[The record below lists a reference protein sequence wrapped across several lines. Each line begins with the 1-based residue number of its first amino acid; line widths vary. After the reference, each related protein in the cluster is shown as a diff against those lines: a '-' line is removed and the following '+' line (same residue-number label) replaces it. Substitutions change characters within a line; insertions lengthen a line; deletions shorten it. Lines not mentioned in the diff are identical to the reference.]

1 MSALVRKYSIEILKK
16 INFELGNA
24 IKIACDVGEPR
35 GVGTE
40 DSLRGQEQELLQV
53 GGEMQYTETNLE
65 PGCSEPSLKPAS
77 HVETC
82 LGDQDGSR
90 DDVVHGREDVL
101 ATLRVLVDEEAV
113 NDVEEEADKQFQVGN
128 GPAQAYPGAGV
139 SKSPYIS
146 ISILVKYSNFSRFYK
161 KKNWVHFIKKNHM

>member
-1 MSALVRKYSIEILKK
+1 MSALVTEYSIEILKK

-24 IKIACDVGEPR
+24 IKVACDVGEPR

-53 GGEMQYTETNLE
+53 GGEMQNTETNLE

-82 LGDQDGSR
+82 LGDQGGSR
-90 DDVVHGREDVL
+90 DDVVHGREEVL
-101 ATLRVLVDEEAV
+101 ATL
-113 NDVEEEADKQFQVGN
+113 QF
-128 GPAQAYPGAGV
+128 
-139 SKSPYIS
+139 
-146 ISILVKYSNFSRFYK
+146 LLMRRLLMMWK
-161 KKNWVHFIKKNHM
+161 KKLISNSKLAMDQLKHIQVTTWVMLTMTG

>member
-1 MSALVRKYSIEILKK
+1 MSALVREYSIEILKK

-24 IKIACDVGEPR
+24 IKIACDVVEPR

-53 GGEMQYTETNLE
+53 GGETQNTETNMQ
-65 PGCSEPSLKPAS
+65 PGCSEPSLKLVS

-90 DDVVHGREDVL
+90 DDVVHGREDVIT
-101 ATLRVLVDEEAV
+101 TLPVLVDEEALG
-113 NDVEEEADKQFQVGN
+113 DVEEEADKQFQVGN

-139 SKSPYIS
+139 SKSRYIS
-146 ISILVKYSNFSRFYK
+146 ISILMRYSNFSRFYK
-161 KKNWVHFIKKNHM
+161 KLGPFYTKIQM